1 MKKISKEQAYDNFPW
16 MKKLDRKDLINLMM
30 AVTTMI
36 MMGKDQTEEDGL
48 FSSIIAASER
58 E

>member
-16 MKKLDRKDLINLMM
+16 MKKLDRADLINLMM

-36 MMGKDQTEEDGL
+36 MMVKDLTEEDSL
-48 FSSIIAASER
+48 FSSIIAVSER